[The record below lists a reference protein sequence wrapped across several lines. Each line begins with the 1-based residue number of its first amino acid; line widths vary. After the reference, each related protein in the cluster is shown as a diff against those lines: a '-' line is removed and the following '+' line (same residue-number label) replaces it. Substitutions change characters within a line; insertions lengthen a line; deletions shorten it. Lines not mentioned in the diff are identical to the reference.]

1 MMFDFRARRQ
11 KMLVAAACAAFT
23 VLHAPLAR
31 AEAERLAAAAPGAD
45 PEGER
50 VEFRLAPADGTR
62 FLQTLVTQRN
72 RSLEGIGKEEARAIG
87 QTRYAIAQDDDGFTY
102 SGRLVSSKTTRD
114 GKTFDD
120 PYGLVLTDV
129 TVKLD
134 VSPDGIVRRVHG
146 YDGIRDRVKTLFS
159 DEIAT
164 RLAPFV
170 GSGVLAER
178 AIADWRGR
186 IGDYVGLT
194 VSIGDTRTERQRYEI
209 PGGGAIDYRVETRF
223 AGWSPCDVGRCLRI
237 ETRYDS
243 RNDARAESVIRGA
256 TLSEYNEQPAGVE
269 SASGKTAPAKRSEL
283 PRIAGASTRLV
294 DPSTMLIYSETEER
308 TVWATLDISGLGAV
322 KLTEVSTITYSYEY
336 ESSQAPDG
344 DTER

>member
-1 MMFDFRARRQ
+1 MM
-11 KMLVAAACAAFT
+11 
-23 VLHAPLAR
+23 
-31 AEAERLAAAAPGAD
+31 LAAAACVALHMLDARIAP
-45 PEGER
+45 PEAASLASTTGGSGSDGER

-87 QTRYAIAQDDDGFTY
+87 QTHYSIAEGDDGFTY
-102 SGRLVSSKTTRD
+102 SGRLVSSETTRD

-164 RLAPFV
+164 RLEPFV

-209 PGGGAIDYRVETRF
+209 PGGGTIDYRVETRF

-237 ETRYDS
+237 EMRYDS

-256 TLSEYNEQPAGVE
+256 CLLYTSPSPRDKRQSRMPS
-269 SASGKTAPAKRSEL
+269 SA
-283 PRIAGASTRLV
+283 
-294 DPSTMLIYSETEER
+294 
-308 TVWATLDISGLGAV
+308 
-322 KLTEVSTITYSYEY
+322 
-336 ESSQAPDG
+336 
-344 DTER
+344 